1 VQPEGFLYVDG
12 ASLGNP
18 GEGGCGVVLRDR
30 EGRLLGFLAFYLGR
44 VTNNQAEYRALIRGL
59 EEARRL
65 GWRSVKVYTDS
76 ELLARQIQ
84 GAYKVR
90 DVELKGLFDQAL
102 SLLSSFEAW
111 VVEYL
116 PREENGEADRL
127 AKKAAQRKV
136 L

>member
-1 VQPEGFLYVDG
+1 MQPEGFLYVDG

>member
-1 VQPEGFLYVDG
+1 M
-12 ASLGNP
+12 
-18 GEGGCGVVLRDR
+18 
-30 EGRLLGFLAFYLGR
+30 GFLAFYLGL
-44 VTNNQAEYRALIRGL
+44 VTNNQAEYMALIRGL

-76 ELLARQIQ
+76 ELLAKQIS
-84 GAYKVR
+84 ASYKVR
-90 DVELKGLFDQAL
+90 DETLKGLFQQAI

-111 VVEYL
+111 AVEHL

>member
-1 VQPEGFLYVDG
+1 
-12 ASLGNP
+12 
-18 GEGGCGVVLRDR
+18 
-30 EGRLLGFLAFYLGR
+30 LGFLAFYLGR

>member
-1 VQPEGFLYVDG
+1 MQPDGFLYVDG

-18 GEGGCGVVLRDR
+18 GDGGCGVVLRDR
-30 EGRLLGFLAFYLGR
+30 EGRLLGFLAFYLGF

-65 GWRSVKVYTDS
+65 GWRAVKVYTDS
-76 ELLARQIQ
+76 ELLAKQIN

-90 DVELKGLFDQAL
+90 DEALKGLFERAL

-111 VVEYL
+111 AVEHL

>member
-1 VQPEGFLYVDG
+1 M
-12 ASLGNP
+12 GNP

-30 EGRLLGFLAFYLGR
+30 EGQLLGFLGFYLGH
-44 VTNNQAEYRALIRGL
+44 VTNNQAEYKALIRGL

-76 ELLARQIQ
+76 ELLVRQVS

-90 DVELKGLFDQAL
+90 DEALRGLFEQAMA
-102 SLLSSFEAW
+102 LLSSFEAW
-111 VVEYL
+111 EVEHL